1 MRSKIFRITLTRI
14 GMFPSRQRWEKKP
27 GGRGPGGREIRVKDG
42 HQLPNWTRFSYVC
55 LQMNKTRQV
64 NEYIN

>member
-27 GGRGPGGREIRVKDG
+27 GGRGPGGERDPGEGWSSVA
-42 HQLPNWTRFSYVC
+42 QLDKVFLRLFT
-55 LQMNKTRQV
+55 
-64 NEYIN
+64 NE